1 MERFVVPVI
10 TAISPVIVAVI
21 TVWLNNRVISFK
33 IENLTKTVEKHN
45 GVVERVAVL
54 EKENTTAFK
63 RIDELKVGIEKT
75 EEHQNN
81 NFNTIV
87 ELLQKGK

>member
-1 MERFVVPVI
+1 MECFVVPII

-45 GVVERVAVL
+45 GVVTRVTALEVSNENL
-54 EKENTTAFK
+54 EKRVE
-63 RIDELKVGIEKT
+63 DLKGNIESLDKA
-75 EEHQNN
+75 QDKAL
-81 NFNTIV
+81 NTIIQI
-87 ELLQKGK
+87 LSKK